1 MNLNV
6 IGLDGRPQ
14 VKPLKQLLSEWLSF
28 RSDTVTRRLKYR
40 LQKVENRLHLLEG
53 LLITFLNLDKVIHII
68 RNEDEPKPVLI
79 ARFGLSD
86 AQTEYI
92 LDTKLRQ
99 LARLEEMAIRSE
111 QDALTKERDEINVI
125 LDSDVQLKN

>member
-1 MNLNV
+1 M
-6 IGLDGRPQ
+6 
-14 VKPLKQLLSEWLSF
+14 
-28 RSDTVTRRLKYR
+28 
-40 LQKVENRLHLLEG
+40 
-53 LLITFLNLDKVIHII
+53 IHII